1 MAFWDPI
8 SLKNIFTYIQAT
20 FVPLISLQTFVSDFY
35 YVKVRDLLICPAYT
49 LRAEVSLLHGFSC
62 L

>member
-20 FVPLISLQTFVSDFY
+20 FVPLISLQTI
-35 YVKVRDLLICPAYT
+35 RERLLLCK
-49 LRAEVSLLHGFSC
+49 S
-62 L
+62 